1 MKKFQ
6 NFPLQQQQQQLDGTT
21 TKDDESAETE
31 RPIVTLFNERPFIFQ
46 IWHHHRSE
54 PFDLWPPIQVPP
66 VGLDFILTGAFIDRS
81 GAEEK
86 KIPERNGT
94 FLCVV
99 KKKERRKG
107 RGAGGWMAGPRR
119 RRPIRMDNQSAQRRR
134 KGTTGCCCCCCSVRI
149 QAKSLPTD
157 RSLHLGQ
164 QTSWEKKESNK
175 LRFF

>member
-86 KIPERNGT
+86 KNSGAERNV
-94 FLCVV
+94 FVCRE
-99 KKKERRKG
+99 KKREKERK
-107 RGAGGWMAGPRR
+107 RR
-119 RRPIRMDNQSAQRRR
+119 RRMNGR
-134 KGTTGCCCCCCSVRI
+134 T
-149 QAKSLPTD
+149 
-157 RSLHLGQ
+157 
-164 QTSWEKKESNK
+164 KEEATYSNG
-175 LRFF
+175 